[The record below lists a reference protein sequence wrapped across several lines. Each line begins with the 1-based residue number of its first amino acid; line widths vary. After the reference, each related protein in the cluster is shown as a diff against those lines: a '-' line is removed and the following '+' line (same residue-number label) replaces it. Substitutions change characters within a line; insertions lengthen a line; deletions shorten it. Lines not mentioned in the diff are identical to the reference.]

1 MKKFKS
7 TIINILFIG
16 LIFSCGGSDDIIPQ
30 TAQEVF
36 VIDIS
41 RSWNISNNGT
51 ITQDGVDI
59 TSQFPNFVV
68 TFANKTYSSSGGF
81 NLWLDGSGTWDFAN
95 SETTTE
101 IVVDGV
107 PMDVTL
113 NSGSLTLSW
122 SNAAIGARISG
133 VTDNFIIN
141 VSQ

>member
-1 MKKFKS
+1 M
-7 TIINILFIG
+7 INIFVL
-16 LIFSCGGSDDIIPQ
+16 LSLTLYSSCDKAEAVVDLLP
-30 TAQEVF
+30 TEQELF

-41 RSWNISNNGT
+41 KNWNISNNGS

-68 TFANKTYSSSGGF
+68 IFGNKTYSSSGGF

-113 NSGSLTLSW
+113 NSSSLMLSW
-122 SNAAIGARISG
+122 SNAAIGGRMSS
-133 VTDNFIIN
+133 VTGNFIIN
-141 VSQ
+141 VTP